1 VSVRRALFK
10 VHKAFGVAAVGVLLL
25 TALTG
30 AVLVFRD
37 SFKHGPPPRA
47 PVVETPLALEVLM
60 ARAVAAGPGDPVTDI
75 TLPDE
80 ADAPYQ
86 FWLDDD
92 AETVVFLAG
101 DGTVLGS
108 RTSAGGFTQFVFRLH
123 TGAIAGTPGEMIVFV
138 GGLSLAALGV
148 TGVWMVVARRRRT
161 KKETEEK

>member
-1 VSVRRALFK
+1 MSARRRLFK
-10 VHKAFGVAAVGVLLL
+10 LHRTIGVAAMAVLLL
-25 TALTG
+25 TSLTG

-37 SFKHGPPPRA
+37 SFKAGPPPRA
-47 PVVETPLALEVLM
+47 PAVETPLALEALM

-75 TLPDE
+75 TLPGD
-80 ADAPYQ
+80 DGDPYE

-108 RTSAGGFTQFVFRLH
+108 RTTAGGFTRWVFRLH
-123 TGAIAGTPGEMIVFV
+123 TGAIAGTPGELLVFV

-148 TGVWMVVARRRRT
+148 TGVWMVAARRR
-161 KKETEEK
+161 KIAKET